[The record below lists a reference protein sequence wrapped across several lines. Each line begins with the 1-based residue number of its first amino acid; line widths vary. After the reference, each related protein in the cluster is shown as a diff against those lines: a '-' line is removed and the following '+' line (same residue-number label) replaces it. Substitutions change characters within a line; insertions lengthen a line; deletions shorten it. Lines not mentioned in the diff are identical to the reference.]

1 MIYVELGWTLSM
13 RIQVLRGSFF
23 CSNINKIEEID
34 YSESEEE
41 KLVPDPNNNSQNP
54 PHTPAKKTLKI
65 LDSSS
70 IASADGHK

>member
-1 MIYVELGWTLSM
+1 MANEEVSDFTLDNIIMIYVELGWTLSM

-41 KLVPDPNNNSQNP
+41 ELVPDPNNNR
-54 PHTPAKKTLKI
+54 
-65 LDSSS
+65 
-70 IASADGHK
+70 GGG